1 MTLYRLFPS
10 TSGPASPSAFSG
22 SFISAVSFTLS
33 QGGCFFT
40 GYFMWVCATGQAT
53 TPIKCALWSVT
64 TNTPTGV
71 LVPGSVVTSGTL
83 TAGQWNFIPLATPIP
98 LAPGLDPTTS
108 TNGSA
113 YVAAIGINGN
123 FPDTNGFWGTG
134 GPGINGIAQG
144 PLFAYSGLASGGG
157 TAPGPLS
164 LPQGLFTT
172 SESDPSAGLPGNGS
186 NVDNFWVDV
195 QISTTAP
202 AGYTGTYRLWPNKYD
217 ANSST
222 VTDAA
227 VNYTIATEIDLT
239 AACTLN
245 NVWCFSPSGAT
256 SLPTRADVWSI
267 ASGLPVASIL
277 SPVWLLPGGGAGSAG
292 AGWVSAAFAGGTTL
306 GAGKY
311 RVGVFNANGTGGVWG
326 ARDAGT
332 NYWGNGGSGGV
343 GAAGIVSGPLS
354 APSQPSAQSGWLY
367 NSGAPGATPPYSSG
381 TAINAQPVFGQ
392 LPSGLVDFPQLYAP
406 NTGTT
411 TQNYWVDLEVTPLP
425 VSAGGPVDMSYL
437 EDWHHRIWRRRRMLG
452 RMGL

>member
-1 MTLYRLFPS
+1 MTNWRLFPS

-22 SFISAVSFTLS
+22 SFISAMGFTLS
-33 QGGCFFT
+33 KGGCFFT
-40 GYFMWVCATGQAT
+40 GYFWWVCGTGQAT
-53 TPIKCALWSVT
+53 APVKCALWSVT
-64 TNTPTGV
+64 TNSPSGV

-83 TAGQWNFIPLATPIP
+83 TAGAWNFIPLAAPIP

-113 YVAAIGINGN
+113 YVAAVGCNGS

-134 GPGINGIAQG
+134 GPGIGGIAQG

-157 TAPGPLS
+157 TAPGPFGI
-164 LPQGLFTT
+164 PQGLFTV
-172 SESDPSAGLPGNGS
+172 SESDPSAGMPGSGS

-195 QISTTAP
+195 QISDTAP
-202 AGYTGTYRLWPNKYD
+202 AAYAGTWRLWPNKYD

-222 VTDAA
+222 EIDSA
-227 VNYTIATEIDLT
+227 VNYTVATEIDLT
-239 AACTLN
+239 AACVLA
-245 NVWCFSPSGAT
+245 NVWCYSASGAA

-267 ASGLPVASIL
+267 ATGLPVASIL

-292 AGWVSAAFAGGTTL
+292 AGWMSAAFAANTIL
-306 GAGKY
+306 PAGSY
-311 RVGVFNANGTGGVWG
+311 RVGVYNANGTGGQWG

-343 GAAGIVSGPLS
+343 GENGIIAGPLS
-354 APSQPSAQSGWLY
+354 APSQPLAASGWLY
-367 NSGAPGATPPYSSG
+367 NASAPGATPPYSSG
-381 TAINAQPVFGQ
+381 TAISAQPVFGQ

-411 TQNYWVDLEVTPLP
+411 TQNYWVDLEVTPAPPAAAAVAL
-425 VSAGGPVDMSYL
+425 GGEFERP
-437 EDWHHRIWRRRRMLG
+437 RRRPWKAG
-452 RMGL
+452 RW